1 MKKIIFAAIIITT
14 IASCRKCVVCNN
26 SKEKITICD
35 NSELYKQAADYGFV
49 SASTIGDY
57 LTCK

>member
-1 MKKIIFAAIIITT
+1 MKKIIFASIII
-14 IASCRKCVVCNN
+14 ASFSSCRKCVICNN

-35 NSELYKQAADYGFV
+35 NSEQYKQAADYGFI

-57 LTCK
+57 LICK